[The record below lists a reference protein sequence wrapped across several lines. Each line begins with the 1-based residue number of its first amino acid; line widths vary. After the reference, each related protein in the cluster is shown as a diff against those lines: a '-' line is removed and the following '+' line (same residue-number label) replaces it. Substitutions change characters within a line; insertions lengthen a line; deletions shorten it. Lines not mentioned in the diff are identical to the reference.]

1 MLDHDTTPELKR
13 KPGEVELVPPVDGLD
28 LLVDG
33 GEFILV
39 RVQDRFGERVRVG
52 IRDAAVRVL
61 LVVRPKVSRV
71 KFFAVL
77 AGVMVTVALAF
88 TVPVGIGLPP
98 LLAVSLA
105 VSVGLIGIVAVL
117 FAQPLREY
125 RFHDDLPGGID
136 RTPLMALGERPGRQ
150 SWYDLRDEQGRTFGT
165 ISRRLGKWRVRG
177 FEPQEPEESAA
188 DDEPSVGNIT
198 GKIYAW
204 SEAASMGEPGPR
216 GPSDEVAVVV
226 VRDYL
231 NLASIIGGLVS
242 GPIGVMLAL
251 SGPWKRLEFRR
262 GGRLVATGHRLHDG
276 SAMQLQLESDFDLAG
291 DGEPVLDRR
300 HVLALAVLTLSFEA
314 ER

>member
-1 MLDHDTTPELKR
+1 
-13 KPGEVELVPPVDGLD
+13 
-28 LLVDG
+28 
-33 GEFILV
+33 
-39 RVQDRFGERVRVG
+39 
-52 IRDAAVRVL
+52 AV
-61 LVVRPKVSRV
+61 
-71 KFFAVL
+71 
-77 AGVMVTVALAF
+77 
-88 TVPVGIGLPP
+88 
-98 LLAVSLA
+98 
-105 VSVGLIGIVAVL
+105 
-117 FAQPLREY
+117 
-125 RFHDDLPGGID
+125 
-136 RTPLMALGERPGRQ
+136 
-150 SWYDLRDEQGRTFGT
+150 GT

-188 DDEPSVGNIT
+188 DDEASVGNIT

-276 SAMQLQLESDFDLAG
+276 SAMQLQLESDFDMAG